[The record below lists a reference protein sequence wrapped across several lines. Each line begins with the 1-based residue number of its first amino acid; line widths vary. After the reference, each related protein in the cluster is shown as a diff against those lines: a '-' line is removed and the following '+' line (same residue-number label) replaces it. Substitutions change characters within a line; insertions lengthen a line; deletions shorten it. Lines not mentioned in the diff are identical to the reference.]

1 MMISQF
7 QDPSHFLMA
16 YLEDYKMDPAAAQP
30 LLTFSVF
37 TDFSDSKDLTL
48 VRCDILNKGIH
59 DSEGRKIVENVVES
73 YKSEV
78 EYATVRT
85 FNQRPDSFDI
95 DDFIARQNEKWQ
107 KEPPS
112 VNA

>member
-1 MMISQF
+1 
-7 QDPSHFLMA
+7 MA